1 MFMGKSLRTS
11 RGCCAAF
18 VVSRF
23 PEFIMRRTVLPGL
36 LLFTAACADKAPAGA
51 KDTAASPPTSAT
63 ATASPAIAPGGTV
76 TGTLRE
82 QIPVG
87 PYVYVRLETAN
98 GELWAAVNNE
108 PLTVGNPVTVYNVML
123 MENFQSPT
131 LSRTFERIYFGAL
144 QPPGSAPQ
152 AQAGGA
158 PGAMPTPEP
167 EQVGTPAAVDA
178 KVGRI
183 AKATGANAHTIGDVH
198 TQQKG
203 LAGATIS
210 VRGVVVKYNEGVMG
224 KNWIHIQD
232 GSGSAAKGT
241 HDLTATSLDRAAVGD
256 TVTITGTLRL
266 DRDFGAGYVYPLV
279 LEDSKLSRK

>member
-1 MFMGKSLRTS
+1 
-11 RGCCAAF
+11 
-18 VVSRF
+18 
-23 PEFIMRRTVLPGL
+23 MRRTVFPGYVSAVL
-36 LLFTAACADKAPAGA
+36 LCTVACVDKSPAVARDSAASPV
-51 KDTAASPPTSAT
+51 TAASAAASA
-63 ATASPAIAPGGTV
+63 SIAPGSTIS
-76 TGTLRE
+76 GTLRE

-108 PLTVGNPVTVYNVML
+108 PLTVGNAVTVYNVML

-144 QPPGSAPQ
+144 EPPGSAPQ
-152 AQAGGA
+152 SPAGGA
-158 PGAMPTPEP
+158 PGAVPAPEA
-167 EQVGTPAAVDA
+167 EQVGTPTAVDA

-183 AKATGANAHTIGDVH
+183 AKATGANAHIIGDVH
-198 TQQKG
+198 AQQKG
-203 LAGATIS
+203 LAGATIT

-232 GSGSAAKGT
+232 GSGNAGKGT
-241 HDLTATSLDRAAVGD
+241 HDLTATSLDRTAVGD

>member
-1 MFMGKSLRTS
+1 
-11 RGCCAAF
+11 
-18 VVSRF
+18 
-23 PEFIMRRTVLPGL
+23 MRRTVLPGV
-36 LLFTAACADKAPAGA
+36 LLFTVACADKSPDAAKGA
-51 KDTAASPPTSAT
+51 TAAPVTT
-63 ATASPAIAPGGTV
+63 ATAAAAPAIAPGSTI

-108 PLTVGNPVTVYNVML
+108 PLTVGQPVTVYNVML

-131 LSRTFERIYFGAL
+131 LSRAFDRIYFGAL
-144 QPPGSAPQ
+144 EPPGTAPQ
-152 AQAGGA
+152 TQAGGA
-158 PGAMPTPEP
+158 PDAMPNT

-183 AKATGANAHTIGDVH
+183 AKATGTNAHTIGDVH
-198 TQQKG
+198 AQQKG
-203 LAGATIS
+203 LAGATIT

-224 KNWIHIQD
+224 KNWIHLQD
-232 GSGSAAKGT
+232 GSGSATKGT
-241 HDLTATSLDRAAVGD
+241 HDLTVTSLDRAAVGD

-279 LEDSKLSRK
+279 VEDSKVARK